1 MKRVAII
8 GGGGWGTALS
18 IALAR
23 MGHRIRLWVYEP
35 ELVPAINAGR
45 SNPLYLS
52 DFSIP
57 DSVVATDSLA
67 FGLEGAEI
75 VLTAV
80 PANCC
85 RRLYREMLPYL
96 RPESVLVSATK
107 GIESTSLQRMS
118 QVMEAVI
125 SPSFRP
131 RIAAISG
138 PSFAREVARG
148 DPTAIVVAGP
158 DPTVNRLVQT
168 EFSGPSLR
176 LYTNTDII
184 GVELGGAVKNVIAI
198 AAGVCAGMG
207 LGCNSVA
214 AVVTRGLAEMTRL
227 VVACGGRTETM
238 AGLAGVGDL
247 VLTCHGELS
256 RNRRVGFQLGKGCG
270 LADITA
276 GMRTVAEGIPATGA
290 TLKLAERYGVEMPIA
305 EQMNLLL
312 HHRKEPREAMRDLM
326 KRRLKEE

>member
-18 IALAR
+18 IALSA
-23 MGHRIRLWVYEP
+23 MGHSIRLWVYEP
-35 ELVPAINAGR
+35 ELVPAINQER
-45 SNPLYLS
+45 CNPLYLS
-52 DFSIP
+52 GFSIP
-57 DSVVATDSLA
+57 ERVVATDSLA
-67 FGLEGAEI
+67 FALEEAEI
-75 VLTAV
+75 VVTAL
-80 PANCC
+80 PANRC
-85 RRLYREMLPYL
+85 RPIYQQMLPYL
-96 RPESVLVSATK
+96 RPEALLVSATK

-118 QVMEAVI
+118 EVMEQVI
-125 SPSFRP
+125 SSCFRP

-138 PSFAREVARG
+138 PTFAKEVARG

-158 DPTVNRLVQT
+158 DPIVNREVQT
-168 EFSGPSLR
+168 EFSGRSLR
-176 LYTNTDII
+176 FYTNTDII

-198 AAGVCAGMG
+198 AAGACAGTG
-207 LGCNSVA
+207 LGWNSVA

-238 AGLAGVGDL
+238 AGLAGMGDL

-276 GMRTVAEGIPATGA
+276 GMRAVAEGVPATA
-290 TLKLAERYGVEMPIA
+290 AILKLAERHGVEMPIA
-305 EQMNLLL
+305 EQVNLML
-312 HHRKEPREAMRDLM
+312 HHRKKPRDAARDLM
-326 KRRLKEE
+326 ERRLREE

>member
-18 IALAR
+18 IALSG
-23 MGHRIRLWVYEP
+23 MGHRIRLWVYES
-35 ELVPAINAGR
+35 ELVSAINER
-45 SNPLYLS
+45 RCNPLYLS
-52 DFSIP
+52 GFSISE
-57 DSVVATDSLA
+57 SVVATDSLD

-75 VLTAV
+75 VVTAL

-85 RRLYREMLPYL
+85 RRIYQEMLPHL
-96 RPESVLVSATK
+96 SPEAILVSATK
-107 GIESTSLQRMS
+107 GLESTSLQRMS
-118 QVMEAVI
+118 EVMEAVI
-125 SPSFRP
+125 SPCFRP
-131 RIAAISG
+131 RMAAISG
-138 PSFAREVARG
+138 PTFAREVARG

-158 DPTVNRLVQT
+158 DPAVNRVVQT

-176 LYTNTDII
+176 FYTNTDII

-207 LGCNSVA
+207 LGCNAVA
-214 AVVTRGLAEMTRL
+214 AVVTRGLVEMTRL
-227 VVACGGRTETM
+227 VVACGGRSETM
-238 AGLAGVGDL
+238 AGLAGLGDL

-256 RNRRVGFQLGKGCG
+256 RNRRVGFQLGKGHE

-290 TLKLAERYGVEMPIA
+290 TLKLAARYGLEMPIT
-305 EQMNLLL
+305 EQVNLML
-312 HHRKEPREAMRDLM
+312 HHRKNPGDAVRDLM
-326 KRRLKEE
+326 GRRLKEE